1 MKKIINLKFLFFIFF
16 LSGCVTS
23 SQNQKIV
30 VKEKKI
36 QPVKKVVKENKVK
49 LLDNIPDWCQNPK
62 ITIVSIQVCGIA
74 QSSNIQTSRTRSELD
89 ARKQLARRFTT
100 NINQKIHEKI
110 SSTSSEVKSGTVA
123 TTKFNV
129 ERSTI
134 LKRKTI
140 INNNKYITFTLVV
153 YPL

>member
-30 VKEKKI
+30 VQEKKT

-89 ARKQLARRFTT
+89 ARKQLARRFST
-100 NINQKIHEKI
+100 NINQKIQEKI

-123 TTKFNV
+123 TTKFHV

-140 INNNKYITFTLVV
+140 INDNKYITFTLVV